1 MQVNETLNDG
11 LARELTI
18 TVAKKDMESQLVDR
32 LEKMKNQVQIN
43 GFRQGK
49 VPISHLRKIY
59 GKQAMAEIVN
69 EFINTRSGEVLK
81 DRGEKPAQQPQVSM
95 TEDDRE
101 GVQCAI
107 CHRMVDP
114 VYSSDNPVQDIQILN
129 NLPYP
134 SRTPGNMSGKHPNSY
149 WRN

>member
-18 TVAKKDMESQLVDR
+18 TVAKNDMETQLVER
-32 LEKMKNQVQIN
+32 LTKMKGQVQLN

-49 VPISHLRKIY
+49 VPISHLRKVY

-81 DRGEKPAQQPQVSM
+81 ERGEKTCPATASFY
-95 TEDDRE
+95 D
-101 GVQCAI
+101 
-107 CHRMVDP
+107 
-114 VYSSDNPVQDIQILN
+114 
-129 NLPYP
+129 
-134 SRTPGNMSGKHPNSY
+134 
-149 WRN
+149 